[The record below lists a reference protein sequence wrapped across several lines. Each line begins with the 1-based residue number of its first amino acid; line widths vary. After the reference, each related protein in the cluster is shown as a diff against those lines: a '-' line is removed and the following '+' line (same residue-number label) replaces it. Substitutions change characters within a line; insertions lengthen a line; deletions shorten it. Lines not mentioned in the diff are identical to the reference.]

1 MDKEFIA
8 GMLKEAGT
16 EIDISQIT
24 LAREIWDKLE
34 DKERFADVVIAHCRE
49 HCAPL
54 LPDGNLT
61 ILLIADDGTILPQLP
76 EHQPAQ

>member
-8 GMLKEAGT
+8 GMLKDAGA

-34 DKERFADVVIAHCRE
+34 DKERFAEVVIEYCRK

-76 EHQPAQ
+76 ELQPVQ